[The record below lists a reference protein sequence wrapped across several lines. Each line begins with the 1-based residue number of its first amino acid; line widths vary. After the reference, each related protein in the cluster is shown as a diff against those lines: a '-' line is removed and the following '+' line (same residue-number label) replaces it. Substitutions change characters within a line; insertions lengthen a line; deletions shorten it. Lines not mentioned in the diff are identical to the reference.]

1 MREKRFAELQRT
13 QARRNQSHYL
23 DLLAGIINA
32 DLRDDDFN
40 QMSML
45 PEKPSDQEAMKQQ
58 LLKLLYTLVDSLD
71 ELKRHVLILFNA
83 NYETGLTAIRA
94 VTVNRMLTVIEQAN
108 WSRYIDL
115 NNVAVVETVDEENSN
130 FDTPDMGIKL
140 TKKAEQRKKK
150 VAGLKKRDESAEG

>member
-1 MREKRFAELQRT
+1 MGNGCYILQKEWLPLYYYERKAFAELQRT

-58 LLKLLYTLVDSLD
+58 LLKLLYTL
-71 ELKRHVLILFNA
+71 
-83 NYETGLTAIRA
+83 
-94 VTVNRMLTVIEQAN
+94 
-108 WSRYIDL
+108 
-115 NNVAVVETVDEENSN
+115 
-130 FDTPDMGIKL
+130 
-140 TKKAEQRKKK
+140 
-150 VAGLKKRDESAEG
+150 

>member
-1 MREKRFAELQRT
+1 MMILIRCRCSLKNL
-13 QARRNQSHYL
+13 
-23 DLLAGIINA
+23 
-32 DLRDDDFN
+32 
-40 QMSML
+40 
-45 PEKPSDQEAMKQQ
+45 SDQEANEAATFEIAV
-58 LLKLLYTLVDSLD
+58 YSVDSLD

-150 VAGLKKRDESAEG
+150 VAGLKKWDESAEG